1 MSKSN
6 VVETESIYPHL
17 GHSIRAFLEEKN
29 MSQRELAARAAVSNS
44 YINSI
49 VLGNR
54 PISSSFAFKLE
65 QIFNI
70 SAEKIMQE
78 QVLREL
84 RILRADEG
92 CESVNRDLKILPKIM
107 PLIPILLSKDHYNA
121 ELDSYELIKP
131 LRSIFQVSSL
141 ENLPELYRVLGYP
154 APPSKRANLYLLTAW
169 ALHCE
174 RFVNQIECEVPFDRA
189 KITADRYGL
198 HEQIRQCESLREI
211 FTLLKPYG
219 ISFYCT
225 IPFEGSIVNG
235 FARLTAK
242 DNLVLIVSSRQKK
255 GESITNAL
263 MHLLGHVIY
272 GDVSGTFIDFKTSKT
287 PADKKADRW

>member
-6 VVETESIYPHL
+6 ELETEYFYPHL

-29 MSQRELAARAAVSNS
+29 MSQRELAARAAVSTS

-70 SAEKIMQE
+70 SAEKLMQE

-84 RILRADEG
+84 NILRVDEG
-92 CESVNRDLKILPKIM
+92 CESLDGDLKILPKIM
-107 PLIPILLSKDHYNA
+107 PLMPILLPKDYNNA
-121 ELDSYELIKP
+121 ELDSYDLIKP

-141 ENLPELYRVLGYP
+141 ANLPELYKVRAYP
-154 APPSKRANLYLLTAW
+154 APPSKQANLYLLTAW

-174 RFVNQIECEVPFDRA
+174 RFVNQIESEVPFDRA
-189 KITADRYGL
+189 IISADKYKL
-198 HEQIRQCESLREI
+198 HEQIRQCESLPEI
-211 FTLLKPYG
+211 STLLKPYG
-219 ISFYCT
+219 ISFFCT
-225 IPFEGSIVNG
+225 MPFEGSIVNG

-255 GESITNAL
+255 GDSINKAL
-263 MHLLGHVIY
+263 FHMLGHVIY

-287 PADKKADRW
+287 PADRRADRW